1 MRKKNIYR
9 IINIIICIYIL
20 VMKFVFFRVAKV
32 LSNFWHSKLTINYV
46 LDIGTYLS
54 NVEYNKFTK
63 QF

>member
-1 MRKKNIYR
+1 
-9 IINIIICIYIL
+9 
-20 VMKFVFFRVAKV
+20 MKFVVFPVAKV